1 MLKWCISCDVEI
13 ILGCKLMIY
22 KYLHRLFVFH
32 VFAFEGESAR
42 KYSFI
47 LRVEQKTQTK
57 KTQLAYNMKECV
69 LISSGQR

>member
-47 LRVEQKTQTK
+47 FEGRTENSDEKNATCL
-57 KTQLAYNMKECV
+57 
-69 LISSGQR
+69 